1 MSWELSSDDSTVLL
15 HNRSVQME
23 FESKTALGWATDTC
37 QIQEGASI
45 PRHMAEAVTF
55 LAGWEA
61 VASGFVCSKS
71 YSPLELISSL
81 ENIYYN
87 PLGASAHISLAQ

>member
-45 PRHMAEAVTF
+45 PAIW
-55 LAGWEA
+55 L
-61 VASGFVCSKS
+61 K
-71 YSPLELISSL
+71 
-81 ENIYYN
+81 
-87 PLGASAHISLAQ
+87 Q